1 MDLEYEGGFSM
12 KILIKTSMSLPG
24 TSLELPASAV
34 INVNKL
40 TGRVIVFC
48 LKMDDKKLLTF
59 LKKGK
64 VTCFTTSM

>member
-24 TSLELPASAV
+24 TSFELPASAV

-40 TGRVIVFC
+40 TGRVSER
-48 LKMDDKKLLTF
+48 KY
-59 LKKGK
+59 
-64 VTCFTTSM
+64 FTK